1 MFHLEVRQ
9 FPSNFCRF
17 NMSEHELH
25 SVVVDPWVR
34 GEWIEL
40 GERKWNPQAAKLTVL
55 EGPEIPL
62 DQLTMG
68 RGWRSAQRHGREV
81 TERILSA
88 ARETQN
94 VVAKDGTPD
103 PEHADTL
110 ALQILAE
117 LADNQTPLRR
127 SWELAQTANRQIP
140 PSRSLALAE
149 GAVRSL
155 LRSGLIVVLVAESID
170 SVERRILDSQAE
182 QEAVL
187 KDLVSWAAS
196 EQSTTVRIKRS

>member
-1 MFHLEVRQ
+1 
-9 FPSNFCRF
+9 
-17 NMSEHELH
+17 MSEHELH

-68 RGWRSAQRHGREV
+68 RGWRSAQRRGREV
-81 TERILSA
+81 TEQILSA
-88 ARETQN
+88 ARETQT

-117 LADNQTPLRR
+117 LGDNQTPLRR
-127 SWELAQTANRQIP
+127 IWEVAQTANRQIP

-149 GAVRSL
+149 AAVRSL

-196 EQSTTVRIKRS
+196 EQSRTVRIKRS